1 MTTRQRAWLLPP
13 ASLFLVAGI
22 LLGRGMSSPLLPW
35 LACLP
40 ALTAVILL
48 RGRLRFA
55 ACMVLCLAL
64 GAAAGQTAWHP
75 SLPPEGDYEVRG
87 IISDEIHRGSYDQVH
102 TFLSGVS
109 LNGRP
114 LSSGAYW
121 SFYTDDE
128 SLVESL
134 VPGRE
139 VSFRAS
145 LYYPA
150 GAANP
155 DGYNF
160 REELLRRGVTVGVY
174 GKEGVTVSVPSAP
187 SFAGA
192 AASLRH
198 RLTEALVRMMG
209 EEAGGYTSAILL
221 GNRSLVPSEDRA
233 AFARLG
239 IAHVLAVSGF
249 HTGVLVFLLSGLFR
263 LLKLRPAVRLVLYGI
278 ILLCYCALCGMS
290 QPVLRAS
297 LLLMLSLGGKLLNRP
312 RIGLHLL
319 CASAIVLLLLSP
331 VQLTGISFQLT
342 YCAVLGI
349 TLLAPYLDSLN
360 PFSRKFPRKIW
371 SAAAVIFAAQLGL
384 LLPVL
389 YHYQKL
395 PLLSLLVNLPV
406 SLYASVLIG
415 LDWII
420 LLLLPLPFLCS
431 LPAAAGTFLTNL
443 LVRGVRSVSALPG
456 ITLWT
461 HASTVLTVVGMIP
474 VFYAL
479 CGLFR
484 PARRRRLCC
493 LLGGFAVV
501 CFSLVPMPH
510 RETEY
515 IQFSVGDADA
525 AVLWD
530 QDEVLVLDTGTDD
543 GVLSGFLR
551 RNRLTP
557 DAVIL
562 THLHADHAG
571 GLQSLLDDEIPVRV
585 LYLPAGAE
593 GQDVHDDVRALLD
606 RLRAS
611 GTEFREFS
619 RGDVYSLPSGSLTV
633 LWPEKGRIRPR
644 QDANSYSLVSL
655 FSLQGVSFL
664 QAGDLPGAYESYAA
678 VPADLLKAAHHGSP
692 FSTGP
697 EFLSV
702 VRPKAVLL
710 SCGRLSRHESFSER
724 AGGFP
729 VWSTAAHGALTV
741 RFRDGTFMLI
751 PFLSDIEP
759 GGT

>member
-1 MTTRQRAWLLPP
+1 
-13 ASLFLVAGI
+13 
-22 LLGRGMSSPLLPW
+22 
-35 LACLP
+35 
-40 ALTAVILL
+40 
-48 RGRLRFA
+48 
-55 ACMVLCLAL
+55 
-64 GAAAGQTAWHP
+64 
-75 SLPPEGDYEVRG
+75 
-87 IISDEIHRGSYDQVH
+87 
-102 TFLSGVS
+102 
-109 LNGRP
+109 
-114 LSSGAYW
+114 
-121 SFYTDDE
+121 
-128 SLVESL
+128 
-134 VPGRE
+134 
-139 VSFRAS
+139 
-145 LYYPA
+145 
-150 GAANP
+150 
-155 DGYNF
+155 
-160 REELLRRGVTVGVY
+160 
-174 GKEGVTVSVPSAP
+174 
-187 SFAGA
+187 
-192 AASLRH
+192 
-198 RLTEALVRMMG
+198 MG
-209 EEAGGYTSAILL
+209 EETGGYTSALLL

-263 LLKLRPAVRLVLYGI
+263 LLKLRPRVRLVLYGV

-297 LLLMLSLGGKLLNRP
+297 LLLMLSLWGKLLNRP

-319 CASAIVLLLLSP
+319 CASAIILLLLSP
-331 VQLTGISFQLT
+331 VQLTGVSFQLT
-342 YCAVLGI
+342 YCAMLGI
-349 TLLAPYLDSLN
+349 TLLSPYLDSLD
-360 PFSRKFPRKIW
+360 PFSRKLPRKIW
-371 SAAAVIFAAQLGL
+371 SAAAVVFAAELGV

-406 SLYASVLIG
+406 SLYVSMLIG
-415 LDWII
+415 VDWII

-443 LVRGVRSVSALPG
+443 LADSVRSVSALPG

-461 HASTVLTVVGMIP
+461 HASTVLTVLGMIP

-479 CGLFR
+479 CSLFR
-484 PARRRRLCC
+484 PTRLRRLCC
-493 LLGGFAVV
+493 LFGGFAVV
-501 CFSLVPMPH
+501 CLSLVPMPH
-510 RETEY
+510 HETEY
-515 IQFSVGDADA
+515 IQFSVGNADA

-530 QDEVLVLDTGTDD
+530 QDKVLVLDTGTDD

-562 THLHADHAG
+562 THLHTDHAG
-571 GLQSLLDDEIPVRV
+571 GLQSILDDEIPVRV
-585 LYLPAGAE
+585 VYLPAGAE
-593 GQDVHDDVRALLD
+593 NQDVHDDVRALLD

-619 RGDVYSLPSGSLTV
+619 RGDVLPLPSGSMTA

-644 QDANSYSLVSL
+644 QDANNYSLVSL
-655 FSLQGVSFL
+655 FSLQGVTFL
-664 QAGDLPGAYESYAA
+664 QVGDLSGSYESYVA
-678 VPADLLKAAHHGSP
+678 VPADLLKAAHHGSV

-702 VRPKAVLL
+702 VHPKAVLL

-724 AGGFP
+724 IGDFL

-741 RFRDGTFMLI
+741 RFGDGAFTLI

-759 GGT
+759 GGA